1 MPSKL
6 SLQDRQELL
15 FYAYKAFT
23 SSPDAMLMKRGW
35 SRSHHRIMHFIA
47 REPGITVSGVLEKLK
62 ISKQA
67 LHSPLKTLIQTN
79 IIFTQESSQDR
90 RVKQLYLTEEG
101 QKLENALSKPQLE
114 LLECAFKQCTKEDLI
129 GWQHVLNAII
139 AAEKDTI

>member
-1 MPSKL
+1 MPSTL

-35 SRSHHRIMHFIA
+35 SRSHHRIMHFVA

-67 LHSPLKTLIQTN
+67 LHSPLKTLIQAN
-79 IIFTQESSQDR
+79 IIFTKESDHDR

-101 QKLENALSKPQLE
+101 AQLESALSKPQLA
-114 LLECAFKQCTKEDLI
+114 LLERAFEHCTKDDLA
-129 GWQHVLNAII
+129 GWQNVLNAII
-139 AAEKDTI
+139 EAEKE